1 MPNLTTPFLNLKG
14 QDINEDMK
22 KINEWSVSLIDELKT
37 ILCNLD
43 SGNVTEAGS
52 VKAQNI
58 DVAQARIKGAQI
70 QSLTADKLTAGTI
83 DTGEIT
89 ISNEEEKN
97 GTKGRIEIANQ
108 QIVFTE
114 DSVDR
119 IIIGRTYTLN
129 EDGEKVWH
137 YTFTVQNSDGTQGIY
152 MDEDGNIN
160 ITGAIQT
167 DKDCRIQGALRVG
180 LRGSMKGI
188 EFYGDAYSPDNEGNY
203 STPYAKILPV
213 VDNEGNPLGISV
225 IGGKLCIGSNSVPVA
240 TIEDINKLSARIE
253 EVNDRLQSHL
263 DSVQ

>member
-89 ISNEEEKN
+89 ISNDAEKTDVY
-97 GTKGRIEIANQ
+97 GTKNSIVIADQ
-108 QIVFTE
+108 CITFSEKKSDGYGT
-114 DSVDR
+114 VDR
-119 IIIGRTYTLN
+119 IVIGEVGAEN
-129 EDGEKVWH
+129 ESKYIVRI
-137 YTFTVQNSDGTQGIY
+137 QNRDGTQGIY
-152 MDEDGNIN
+152 MDENGDVR
-160 ITGAIQT
+160 ITGT
-167 DKDCRIQGALRVG
+167 FTSSDG
-180 LRGSMKGI
+180 
-188 EFYGDAYSPDNEGNY
+188 
-203 STPYAKILPV
+203 V
-213 VDNEGNPLGISV
+213 VS
-225 IGGKLCIGSNSVPVA
+225 GGKLQVGIGIDPVIEFMKA
-240 TIEDINKLSARIE
+240 TGTAGVTMSYSDTTDTLTIDANNVNFVCDSCTINGDKILTDE
-253 EVNDRLQSHL
+253 G
-263 DSVQ
+263 

>member
-152 MDEDGNIN
+152 MDENGDVR
-160 ITGAIQT
+160 ITGT
-167 DKDCRIQGALRVG
+167 FTSSDG
-180 LRGSMKGI
+180 
-188 EFYGDAYSPDNEGNY
+188 
-203 STPYAKILPV
+203 V
-213 VDNEGNPLGISV
+213 VS
-225 IGGKLCIGSNSVPVA
+225 GGKLQVGIGIDPVIEFMKA
-240 TIEDINKLSARIE
+240 TGTAGVTMSYSDTTDTLTIDANNVNFVCDSCTINGDKILTDE
-253 EVNDRLQSHL
+253 G
-263 DSVQ
+263 